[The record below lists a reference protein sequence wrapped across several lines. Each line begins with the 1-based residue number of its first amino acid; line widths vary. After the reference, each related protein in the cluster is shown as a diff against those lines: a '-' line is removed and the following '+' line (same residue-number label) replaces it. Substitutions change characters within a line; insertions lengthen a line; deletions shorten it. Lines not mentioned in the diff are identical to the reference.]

1 MQTPVHCND
10 PVCATGTNNSQ
21 VMIDFGNQSLRSMTC
36 TQLRMD
42 LHKSINWRHQ
52 ACTRLKQGMLA
63 SGGPSSS
70 SPALSRPT
78 GSGPAQASTSQPAVS
93 TTAGS
98 TDRLGGKPQAGL
110 DSLGLRSKSQQR
122 IATADQVRLHD
133 VNVL

>member
-1 MQTPVHCND
+1 
-10 PVCATGTNNSQ
+10 
-21 VMIDFGNQSLRSMTC
+21 
-36 TQLRMD
+36 
-42 LHKSINWRHQ
+42 
-52 ACTRLKQGMLA
+52 MLA